1 MGSIRQSLMMAVII
15 GLFAIVGVGA
25 VTTVYNV
32 SQTTIIEN
40 ERAALIKQLSAL
52 LPVNSYN
59 NDVMNDT
66 LEWTGS
72 GLTAE
77 GSITIYRFRKDGWPV
92 AVVIPAV
99 APDGYNGKIK
109 LLVAIT
115 KEGVILSVRVVD
127 HHETPG
133 LGDKIEI
140 ERSDWINLFKGQ
152 SLAIQPE
159 SQWRVKRDGGRF
171 DQLTGATI
179 TPRAIVKMVKKTV
192 IFFEAHKNELF
203 LLKQTE
209 G

>member
-1 MGSIRQSLMMAVII
+1 M
-15 GLFAIVGVGA
+15 
-25 VTTVYNV
+25 
-32 SQTTIIEN
+32 
-40 ERAALIKQLSAL
+40 
-52 LPVNSYN
+52 
-59 NDVMNDT
+59 
-66 LEWTGS
+66 
-72 GLTAE
+72 
-77 GSITIYRFRKDGWPV
+77 
-92 AVVIPAV
+92 
-99 APDGYNGKIK
+99 
-109 LLVAIT
+109 VAIT